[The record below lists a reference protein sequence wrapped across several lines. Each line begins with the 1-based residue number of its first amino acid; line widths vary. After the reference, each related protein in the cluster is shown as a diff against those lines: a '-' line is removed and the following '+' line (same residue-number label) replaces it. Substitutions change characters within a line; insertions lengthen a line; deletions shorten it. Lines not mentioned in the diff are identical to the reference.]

1 MVSGGV
7 WEGSLVGGCISVCLP
22 RHNVKCVSCL
32 EEHIPKFQE
41 RSRFP
46 HLYLCDYLY
55 LGSTEAESKAAGG
68 EGRRPE
74 TPLLCLDTEV

>member
-1 MVSGGV
+1 MYV
-7 WEGSLVGGCISVCLP
+7 CISICLP
-22 RHNVKCVSCL
+22 GYNVKCVSCL

-46 HLYLCDYLY
+46 HLYLYDDLY
-55 LGSTEAESKAAGG
+55 LGNIGVENKAAGG

-74 TPLLCLDTEV
+74 TPLLCLDTAV